1 MKKETLH
8 IEYELFDHPDELPE
22 DERILLERAAAA
34 TATAYAPFSGFF
46 VGCAVQLADGEIV
59 TGSNQEN
66 RAFPSGLC
74 AERTALFAI
83 GAAGKGD
90 QVRKLAVSAK
100 SDKIKVEIPPTPC
113 GGCRQVMLE
122 YEYLAGTPL
131 VVLMRGETGEIL
143 RVKGVMDQFLPFG
156 FKIDF

>member
-1 MKKETLH
+1 MKKESLN
-8 IEYELFDHPDELPE
+8 IDYELYESPDELPE
-22 DERILLERAAAA
+22 DERLLLESAAGA
-34 TATAYAPFSGFF
+34 TATAYAPFSEFH
-46 VGCAVQLADGEIV
+46 VGCAVQLADGEVI

-90 QVRKLAVSAK
+90 QVRKLAVAARSNR
-100 SDKIKVEIPPTPC
+100 IKVDTPPTPC

-122 YEYLAGTPL
+122 YESMSKVPMVL
-131 VVLMRGETGEIL
+131 LMRGETGEVL
-143 RVKGVMDQFLPFG
+143 RVVGVMDTFLPFG